1 MKQLIWDFHGDEAKR
16 MKFFTGIND
25 VYVGAYEP
33 QCDLLVMPDV
43 PQLHQIQDRD
53 KVIVYPCVADLTTF
67 KQLGYKHYF
76 AKDKAQ
82 AAQVEGAVI
91 LPPVVEYIDYKKQPT
106 TTMVSLVH
114 HYYHRDPKNY
124 QRTLAAGCKVYGYPD
139 NPIQDIPTIQDA
151 KFVLHLKEI
160 GYLCNVC
167 IKAMSLTTPVI
178 FSPESYK
185 YGYQD
190 YFKDGYNC
198 IVTDDIDKAIAMP
211 DAEYNKLRANLYK
224 TIEELVATYPRVQLE
239 AAKYI
244 ERIIETRHA
253 FNPS

>member
-1 MKQLIWDFHGDEAKR
+1 MIWNFHGDLVER
-16 MKFFTGIND
+16 TQYFTGIAD
-25 VYVGAYEP
+25 VYTGTQPPKGYSVLITPENPALYTIE
-33 QCDLLVMPDV
+33 
-43 PQLHQIQDRD
+43 D
-53 KVIVYPCVADLTTF
+53 KTNVIVQPCIRDVSEF
-67 KQLGYKHYF
+67 KRLGYEYYF
-76 AKDKAQ
+76 ATDSAQ
-82 AAQVEGAVI
+82 AAQVDSCVI
-91 LPPVVEYIDYKKQPT
+91 IPPLVKYIDYKKQPT

-114 HYYHRDPKNY
+114 LYEQRDPTNY
-124 QRTLAAGCKVYGYPD
+124 RRSIKAGCKVYGLPD

-211 DAEYNKLRANLYK
+211 ESEYNKLRANLYK